1 MEEYMKVYEES
12 IKKYIS
18 KELRNKNLSDSKKR
32 ELKIVRDL
40 YISNKTKDQIY
51 EKYNIERTTLWRMEK
66 RFLENYSKREI
77 YADIREKRNK
87 LSNIQKLKI
96 ERVLKDIPFKCGV
109 PYLEWEKELLKKY
122 INHEFGVEY
131 SDRQCYN
138 IFKKYLSYYKTLD
151 EEKNDIIKDYDTCC
165 CVDIFKVANQSN
177 KAENEKKRKLY
188 GNKIILREINR
199 NIFVAIA
206 VSDEVTGVSKSF
218 STSDFSAKIL
228 MELLVIELKCKDK
241 LLMIFEKNVIA
252 FNDLDVDEL
261 QYVASSLSDLMINN
275 VGIDVIK
282 NC

>member
-1 MEEYMKVYEES
+1 VLKNVIVEVRNMEEYMKVYEES

-138 IFKKYLSYYKTLD
+138 MLNEHLFYYKALD
-151 EEKNDIIKDYDTCC
+151 NL
-165 CVDIFKVANQSN
+165 NP
-177 KAENEKKRKLY
+177 NE
-188 GNKIILREINR
+188 
-199 NIFVAIA
+199 
-206 VSDEVTGVSKSF
+206 
-218 STSDFSAKIL
+218 
-228 MELLVIELKCKDK
+228 
-241 LLMIFEKNVIA
+241 FEYE
-252 FNDLDVDEL
+252 FGF
-261 QYVASSLSDLMINN
+261 LS
-275 VGIDVIK
+275 
-282 NC
+282 